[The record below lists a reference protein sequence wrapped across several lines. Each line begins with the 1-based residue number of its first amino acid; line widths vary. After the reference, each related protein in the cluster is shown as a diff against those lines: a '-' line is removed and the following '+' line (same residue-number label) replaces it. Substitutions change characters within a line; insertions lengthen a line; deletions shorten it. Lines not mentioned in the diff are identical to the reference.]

1 MQEMITYRDHLDT
14 NLKQILDDEG
24 FLTTVIRGFAETFV
38 SYVKKLK
45 VALTIISKQSWKR
58 AGTRFNARGVDDEA
72 NVANFVETEFIMY
85 SSQYCYAFT
94 QIRGS
99 IPVFWEQ
106 GTSLINPRVQ
116 ITRSF
121 EATQP
126 VFDKHIM
133 KSVEKYGPVHVV
145 NLLSTKSSEIELSK
159 RYKEHLTH
167 SKN

>member
-1 MQEMITYRDHLDT
+1 M
-14 NLKQILDDEG
+14 
-24 FLTTVIRGFAETFV
+24 
-38 SYVKKLK
+38 
-45 VALTIISKQSWKR
+45 
-58 AGTRFNARGVDDEA
+58 
-72 NVANFVETEFIMY
+72 
-85 SSQYCYAFT
+85 
-94 QIRGS
+94 
-99 IPVFWEQ
+99 FWEQ

-167 SKN
+167 SKKLNFNKDVFLTEFDFHKETSQEGFSGVRKVIPLIMDSLLSSGYYSYDVKEKKNISEQHGIFRTNCLDCLG